1 MCRVD
6 RKPNRGLSRTSR
18 DFRVSRGP
26 VLPSHRRIRSP
37 RAGSDLGTDVPT
49 GPRRTPPPPAG
60 AAAAGRVVWV
70 CASARPPRTRDRAW
84 TPRAPCVALARPLPA
99 DGVSGPR
106 PPCAG
111 RRGEERAAA
120 KSKGRRPDGSA
131 FYVDVGK
138 GTLRTKV

>member
-70 CASARPPRTRDRAW
+70 CASALPPRTRDRAW

-106 PPCAG
+106 GRRVRAG
-111 RRGEERAAA
+111 RRGE
-120 KSKGRRPDGSA
+120 DGEVEDRTASP
-131 FYVDVGK
+131 FTSVDVGK
-138 GTLRTKV
+138 GSLRTKV